1 MKVILIGID
10 GLDYELLSK
19 FKDDLP
25 NFTKLMETSNVR
37 MSSVFPP
44 DSPTAWTSI
53 YTGKNPAEHG
63 VVSFKDPFR
72 STKHGEYLGNNV
84 SGKTFWDKAGAA
96 GKKVCILFP
105 HMGYPV
111 WPVNGVMV
119 GRTTEV
125 DIKKFDIQ
133 AHPPE
138 LISGLDHEL
147 LKPMTSYPLDLGDM
161 IKPTKELILN
171 EIAFAMKLFKDF
183 DWDLYFYYSSALDN
197 IEHLF
202 WMYYD
207 ENDPYYDANNPYR
220 NVIPDFYRFYDENVI
235 GKFLEMKDEETV
247 LMVLSDHGHAMRPPN
262 VININEVLRR
272 RDLLRAKSESS
283 RAFTKD
289 LFTSI
294 KKVVLST
301 IDNHRLVGKLASK
314 ILKIFPAAINLYL
327 KSTPIDQDVTL
338 AYLSDPS
345 GGIKAYSYAGI
356 KINRDIVDNDNYEG
370 LCEDIIRIL
379 LSLKDPKTQQNIT
392 EWAVRREELYKG
404 GNLHK
409 YPDVLFKLKDYW
421 GVGWDVNESLYSKS
435 RSHKLHSGNHRADTA
450 VFLCSDPSLN
460 LKKEMTLM
468 DVCPTIMRVLGVQK

>member
-1 MKVILIGID
+1 MRIILIGID
-10 GLDYELLSK
+10 GLDHELISK

-25 NFTKLMETSNVR
+25 NFQKLMESFNIR
-37 MSSVFPP
+37 MTSVFPP

-63 VVSFKDPFR
+63 VVSFKDPFK
-72 STKHGEYLGNNV
+72 STKHGEYLGNDI
-84 SGKTFWDKAGAA
+84 SGKTFWDRASAA

-133 AHPPE
+133 SHPPE
-138 LISGLDHEL
+138 LISDFDHEI
-147 LKPMTSYPLDLGDM
+147 LKPMTSYPIDLGD
-161 IKPTKELILN
+161 IIEPTKKLILN
-171 EIAFAMKLFKDF
+171 EVNFGMKLFDEF
-183 DWDLYFYYSSALDN
+183 EWDLYFYYSSSLDN

-207 ENDPYYDANNPYR
+207 KKDPYHDANNPYR
-220 NVIPDFYRFYDENVI
+220 DVIPEFYRFYDENVI
-235 GKFLEMKDEETV
+235 GKFLEVKDEETV
-247 LMVLSDHGHAMRPPN
+247 LIVLSDHGHAMRPPR

-272 RDLLRAKSESS
+272 RNLLRVKSETSK
-283 RAFTKD
+283 AFNQN
-289 LFTSI
+289 FFNSI
-294 KKVVLST
+294 KKWILST
-301 IDNHRLVGKLASK
+301 IDNHRFVGKLASK
-314 ILKIFPAAINLYL
+314 ILRMFPSALNLYL
-327 KSTPIDQDVTL
+327 KTTPIDPDTTL

-356 KINRDIVDNDNYEG
+356 KINNELVNEKYED
-370 LCEDIIRIL
+370 LREDIIKIL
-379 LSLKDPKTQQNIT
+379 LSLKDPKSKQNII
-392 EWAVRREELYKG
+392 EWAIKREELYKG
-404 GNLHK
+404 RNLNK
-409 YPDVLFKLKDYW
+409 YPDIVFKLKNDW

-450 VFLCSDPSLN
+450 VFLCSDPTLN
-460 LKKEMTLM
+460 LKNDMTLM
-468 DVCPTIMRVLGVQK
+468 DVAPTILKILGMQK